1 MKIETNVG
9 KSTDPQSVTL
19 AFAKADGLAIVFFDV
34 ESAALAFDM
43 GSESSVR
50 AMLPDAT
57 DIYCTL
63 VTSTNLADV
72 VWTPAG
78 PSLEWK
84 ENLLPLDDDSG
95 WTWVG
100 VDTTAPVRF
109 FRVAL
114 TPAALEEDDEVVFK

>member
-1 MKIETNVG
+1 MKIETDVG
-9 KSTDPQSVTL
+9 KSTAPQSVTL

-34 ESAALAFDM
+34 EKEALAFDM
-43 GSESSVR
+43 GSEGSVR
-50 AMLPDAT
+50 ALLPNAA

-78 PSLEWK
+78 PSLAWK
-84 ENLLPLDDDSG
+84 ANELPLDDESG

-100 VDTTAPVRF
+100 VDTADAVRF

-114 TPAALEEDDEVVFK
+114 TAAALEEDDEVVFK

>member
-1 MKIETNVG
+1 MKIETDVG
-9 KSTDPQSVTL
+9 KSTAPQSVTL
-19 AFAKADGLAIVFFDV
+19 AFAKADGLAIVLFDV
-34 ESAALAFDM
+34 EKEALAFDM

-50 AMLPDAT
+50 ALLPNAD

-78 PSLEWK
+78 ASLAWK
-84 ENLLPLDDDSG
+84 ANPLPLDDDSG

-100 VDTTAPVRF
+100 VDTTDAVRF

-114 TPAALEEDDEVVFK
+114 TVAPLAADDEVVFK